1 MSKPI
6 DFYFDFTSPYG
17 YIAATKITGL
27 AGQYGRSVNWYPIL
41 LGVVFKVTGSPI
53 VATMPLKGEYIAH
66 DALRSAR
73 FLDVPF
79 RIPSKFPVASQAPA
93 RITCWVRNTAPAKVE
108 AAVLAMYRA
117 YFVDDQDISAPEIAA
132 KAVRKAGIDETAALA
147 AVSDNTIKDQF
158 KNEVQAALE
167 RKVFGSPYVFIDDEP
182 FWGADRLD
190 QMERWLQS
198 GGF

>member
-1 MSKPI
+1 MKPI

-17 YIAATKITGL
+17 YLAAAKIGAL
-27 AGQYGRSVNWYPIL
+27 ASKYGRGVNWYPFL
-41 LGVVFKVTGSPI
+41 LGVVFKATGSPI

-73 FLDVPF
+73 YLDVPF
-79 RIPSKFPVASQAPA
+79 RIPSKFPIASQAPA
-93 RITCWVRNTAPAKVE
+93 RIACWVRNIAPAKTE

-117 YFVDDQDISAPEIAA
+117 YFVDNEDISTPEIAA
-132 KAVRKAGIDETAALA
+132 RAVSRAGIDEAAALA
-147 AVSDNTIKDQF
+147 ASNDSHIKDQF

-182 FWGADRLD
+182 FWGVDRLD
-190 QMERWLQS
+190 QMERWLRL